1 MIWPLVAAHLAFWRM
16 AFERLTDATP
26 SPIPTSNVSDDLVT
40 PGVWG
45 FTITAIVMV
54 AVILL
59 IIDMVRRMRRLN
71 YRAEIR
77 QRLEDEAASASSH
90 NP

>member
-1 MIWPLVAAHLAFWRM
+1 MIWRLAI
-16 AFERLTDATP
+16 ARLADATP
-26 SPIPTSNVSDDLVT
+26 SPVPTSNVSDDLVT

-45 FTITAIVMV
+45 FVITAFIMI

-59 IIDMVRRMRRLN
+59 ILDMVRRLRRLN

-77 QRLEDEAASASSH
+77 QRLEDEAAAASAVPPPPSS
-90 NP
+90 

>member
-1 MIWPLVAAHLAFWRM
+1 MIWRLV
-16 AFERLTDATP
+16 DATP
-26 SPIPTSNVSDDLVT
+26 SPVPTSNISDDLVT

-45 FTITAIVMV
+45 FVITALIMV

-59 IIDMVRRMRRLN
+59 IIDMVRRLRRLN

-77 QRLEDEAASASSH
+77 QRLDDEAAAASAQ

>member
-1 MIWPLVAAHLAFWRM
+1 MIWRLAIG
-16 AFERLTDATP
+16 RLTDATP
-26 SPIPTSNVSDDLVT
+26 SPVPTSNISDDLVT

-45 FTITAIVMV
+45 FVITALIMI

-59 IIDMVRRMRRLN
+59 IIDMVRRLRRLN

-77 QRLEDEAASASSH
+77 QRLEDERAAASTPPPTA
-90 NP
+90 

>member
-1 MIWPLVAAHLAFWRM
+1 MIW
-16 AFERLTDATP
+16 RLTIGRLVDATP
-26 SPIPTSNVSDDLVT
+26 SPVPTSNVSDDLVT

-45 FTITAIVMV
+45 FVITAAIMI

-59 IIDMVRRMRRLN
+59 IIDMVRRLRRLN

-77 QRLEDEAASASSH
+77 QRLEDEAAAASQ

>member
-1 MIWPLVAAHLAFWRM
+1 MIWRLV
-16 AFERLTDATP
+16 DATP
-26 SPIPTSNVSDDLVT
+26 SPVPTSNVADDLVT

-45 FTITAIVMV
+45 FVITAFIMI

-59 IIDMVRRMRRLN
+59 IIDMVRRLRRLN

-77 QRLEDEAASASSH
+77 QRLDDEAQAEAASH
-90 NP
+90 TP

>member
-1 MIWPLVAAHLAFWRM
+1 MFWR
-16 AFERLTDATP
+16 LVDATP
-26 SPIPTSNVSDDLVT
+26 SPIPTSNVADDLVT

-45 FTITAIVMV
+45 FTITAVIMV

-59 IIDMVRRMRRLN
+59 IIDMVRRLRRLN

-77 QRLEDEAASASSH
+77 ERLEQEAAAASEAPGS
-90 NP
+90 NSTS

>member
-1 MIWPLVAAHLAFWRM
+1 MIWRLALG
-16 AFERLTDATP
+16 RLADATP
-26 SPIPTSNVSDDLVT
+26 SPVPTSNVSDDLVT

-45 FTITAIVMV
+45 FAITAFIMI

-59 IIDMVRRMRRLN
+59 ILDMVRRLRRLN

-77 QRLEDEAASASSH
+77 QRLEDEAAAASAVPPPPVS
-90 NP
+90 